1 VKRRLSVD
9 VATLKRVVAFELHS
23 DEPAAPRLVL
33 APAVR
38 AGPEPPRDEVEP
50 LDGQLSRLHVTVSR
64 RLLEKRE
71 AAKDA
76 FAHSFP
82 SGGAAEIMEHA
93 LDVALAQHAKRK
105 GFVEK
110 PLKTPRPCR
119 TDAITADVSRAVW
132 TRAGDRCEVVLPS
145 GERCDSIAD
154 DDWPDLRPRRRHA
167 ARPRASGTRAGH
179 AWRETFRPLASRA
192 PIARHRFRHSAPVRR
207 PGLRLEPARILRL
220 PQAGAFSTSVAPVS
234 ATEVL

>member
-1 VKRRLSVD
+1 MNLRLPAWCSRPPSARGQSRP
-9 VATLKRVVAFELHS
+9 ATRS
-23 DEPAAPRLVL
+23 SRSTGNSRGCTSPSPAAARE
-33 APAVR
+33 ARGGEGCVR
-38 AGPEPPRDEVEP
+38 ALIPERGRGGDH
-50 LDGQLSRLHVTVSR
+50 GARSR
-64 RLLEKRE
+64 RR
-71 AAKDA
+71 
-76 FAHSFP
+76 P
-82 SGGAAEIMEHA
+82 C
-93 LDVALAQHAKRK
+93 QHAKRK

>member
-132 TRAGDRCEVVLPS
+132 TRAGDR
-145 GERCDSIAD
+145 
-154 DDWPDLRPRRRHA
+154 LRGRAPIRRALRFQAEARARPHHA
-167 ARPRASGTRAGH
+167 AR
-179 AWRETFRPLASRA
+179 
-192 PIARHRFRHSAPVRR
+192 ARGQVDGR
-207 PGLRLEPARILRL
+207 EPARGL
-220 PQAGAFSTSVAPVS
+220 PVP
-234 ATEVL
+234 